1 MKRSILSGIFAGLV
15 GFTGAAHAS
24 AGEIIARDTTDP
36 LYLQAIEE
44 IVSRSALSYH
54 DDILRFGQTLSYGIN
69 NRLTLGANLNYQ
81 HDFSGDQDGF
91 SAVDLGGIYR
101 LARAEDNNSHII
113 TDVIAGV
120 KLGGSRKVRT
130 PDFADS
136 TFYAG
141 LRFGRQW
148 NAMTLAATIQSSWIF
163 DDDRG
168 MSYIDMSP
176 EAYFRI
182 TPDWRLGASF
192 TLRKSTDSHYDQE
205 WIGGKIVRQFGR
217 TQYVGHIDYEFEED
231 ELRVGTKV
239 NILF

>member
-1 MKRSILSGIFAGLV
+1 MKRSILLGIFVGFI
-15 GFTGAAHAS
+15 GFTGVAHAS
-24 AGEIIARDTTDP
+24 AGEIIARDTSDP

-54 DDILRFGQTLSYGIN
+54 DDILRFGQTVSYGIN

-101 LARAEDNNSHII
+101 LARAEDNNSRII

-148 NAMTLAATIQSSWIF
+148 SAMTLAMTVQSSWIF
-163 DDDRG
+163 DDNRG
-168 MSYIDMSP
+168 MSYIDITP

-182 TPDWRLGASF
+182 TPDWRAGANF
-192 TLRKSTDSHYDQE
+192 TLRKATNSNYDQE

-217 TQYVGHIDYEFEED
+217 TQYVGHIDYEFEDD